1 MIYFILKL
9 SENKIKKKNKT
20 NNYKPKLKTKTMI
33 NYYNVFY
40 FLTVSDGVK
49 EVFDTFSN
57 FFTFFTVV
65 SLIAFAIAVGA
76 TIEYGSNK

>member
-1 MIYFILKL
+1 
-9 SENKIKKKNKT
+9 
-20 NNYKPKLKTKTMI
+20 MI